1 MSTPTY
7 QLAEDLIDKLT
18 ASVSADNQ
26 TYGIGSGLT
35 YSNMTFNGSMYPN
48 VSLSSP
54 ITVTS
59 TLGPNATVSGGF
71 TIGTTSQPWFT
82 QSTASTKINLDGPEA
97 DIVVNG
103 SSLIDAIDAIQ
114 QRLNCLQINPAL
126 EKEWNELK
134 ALGDQ
139 YRKLEQE
146 ILDKQATWDRLK
158 AMPKPEID

>member
-1 MSTPTY
+1 MSTPTF
-7 QLAEDLIDKLT
+7 QLAEDLIDRLT

-26 TYGIGSGLT
+26 TYTIGSGLT
-35 YSNMTFNGSMYPN
+35 YSNTTALGSSYPN

-54 ITVTS
+54 TTVTS
-59 TLGPNATVSGGF
+59 AAVGGGF
-71 TIGTTSQPWFT
+71 TIGTTAAAPWFT
-82 QSTASTKINLDGPEA
+82 QNTASTKINLDGENA
-97 DIVVNG
+97 DIVING
-103 SSLIDAIDAIQ
+103 SSLVDAINNIRD
-114 QRLNCLQINPAL
+114 RLNCLQVNPVL

-146 ILDKQATWDRLK
+146 ILNKQATWDRLK

>member
-7 QLAEDLIDKLT
+7 QLAEDLIDRLT
-18 ASVSADNQ
+18 ASVSADAQ

-35 YSNMTFNGSMYPN
+35 CSGTAINGMSYPN
-48 VSLSSP
+48 V
-54 ITVTS
+54 
-59 TLGPNATVSGGF
+59 
-71 TIGTTSQPWFT
+71 TISAGTTSQPWFT
-82 QSTASTKINLDGPEA
+82 QNTASTKINLNGPEA

-103 SSLIDAIDAIQ
+103 SSLIDAINTIQ
-114 QRLNCLQINPAL
+114 QRLNCLQVNPAL

-134 ALGDQ
+134 VLGDQ

-158 AMPKPEID
+158 AMPKVDIE